1 MIRFI
6 NVSKRYSSGC
16 NALDQV
22 NLHVARGE
30 MVFLTGHSGAGKSTL
45 LKLVALFERG
55 TQGQIL
61 VAGHNLASIPDRR
74 IPFLRRSMGIILQNP
89 HLLPDRTVFDN
100 VALPLIIAGY
110 NYHEIGRRVR
120 AALDKVGLL
129 NKERSYPLS
138 ISSGEQQRIS
148 IARAI
153 VNKPQL
159 LLADEPT
166 GNLDPELSSEIMQLF
181 GQFNQIG
188 VSVLIASHDLG
199 LIANMK
205 YRVLTLKKGQLVSG
219 ASHE

>member
-45 LKLVALFERG
+45 LKLIALFERG

-74 IPFLRRSMGIILQNP
+74 IPFLRRSMGIILQSP

-100 VALPLIIAGY
+100 VALPLIIAG
-110 NYHEIGRRVR
+110 
-120 AALDKVGLL
+120 
-129 NKERSYPLS
+129 
-138 ISSGEQQRIS
+138 
-148 IARAI
+148 
-153 VNKPQL
+153 
-159 LLADEPT
+159 
-166 GNLDPELSSEIMQLF
+166 
-181 GQFNQIG
+181 
-188 VSVLIASHDLG
+188 
-199 LIANMK
+199 
-205 YRVLTLKKGQLVSG
+205 
-219 ASHE
+219 